1 MQLRLTLD
9 EIRVL
14 YEILHAGANDL
25 CERLSHVDDVGI
37 AALTAQ
43 QVARSIDFD
52 SDELDQVIDLV
63 HQASDRT
70 KQDISSEDDPELK
83 LTLQRKQFVLRSLL
97 DKVSEACAM
106 L

>member
-9 EIRVL
+9 EIRLL
-14 YEILHAGANDL
+14 YEILHASANDL
-25 CERLSHVDDVGI
+25 CERLSHADDGGI
-37 AALTAQ
+37 AALTAE

-63 HQASDRT
+63 REASART

-83 LTLQRKQFVLRSLL
+83 RTMQRKQLVLRSLV